1 MNTSRISTGNTPE
14 GHPTLLR
21 FPPWFGVREE
31 QVLPLPADAYEIRE
45 RQPEWFEV
53 RVRATEAL
61 IYSGLGP
68 VEVIVSRAPF

>member
-1 MNTSRISTGNTPE
+1 MTTLSRWTGNEPD
-14 GHPTLLR
+14 GHPTLLM

-53 RVRATEAL
+53 RERDTDKL

-68 VEVIVSRAPF
+68 VSVIVSRAPF